1 MEVREVGK
9 LTVAKA
15 LKRNLEHLFPLF
27 TARNTIECK
36 IFLEIITVFQSF
48 KPIHYANTEHEAQLK
63 RKYCIKLHRNMV
75 NITQTSGKP

>member
-48 KPIHYANTEHEAQLK
+48 ANPLCK
-63 RKYCIKLHRNMV
+63 HR
-75 NITQTSGKP
+75 T